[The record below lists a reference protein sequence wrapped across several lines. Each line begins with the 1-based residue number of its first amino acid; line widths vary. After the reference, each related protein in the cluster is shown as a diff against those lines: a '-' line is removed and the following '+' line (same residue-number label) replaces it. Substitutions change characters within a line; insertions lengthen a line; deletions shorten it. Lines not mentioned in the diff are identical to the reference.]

1 MLPYQPSS
9 HRPTSATAARPP
21 GPIVQ
26 RVFLLGLCAA
36 MAACS
41 QLSSMADGMTPPAV
55 PASAS
60 GAALDTMFVTR
71 AMQSDMLEVAA
82 SRLALTRST
91 NPQIHRFARQ
101 MVDDHT
107 SNGTELRQLAARLD
121 LATTVPQPLPADEM
135 KLQQLQNA
143 DDAQFEALYVK
154 LIGVGSHTEAVTLFR
169 QEAAQGG
176 NSELR
181 AFASRKVPLLEH
193 HLAMAK
199 ALSSSSSMR

>member
-1 MLPYQPSS
+1 
-9 HRPTSATAARPP
+9 
-21 GPIVQ
+21 
-26 RVFLLGLCAA
+26 

-41 QLSSMADGMTPPAV
+41 QLSSMADGTTPPAV

-121 LATTVPQPLPADEM
+121 MATTLPQPLPADEM

-169 QEAAQGG
+169 QEANQGG

-181 AFASRKVPLLEH
+181 AFASRKLPLLEH

-199 ALSSSSSMR
+199 SLSTGSR